1 MRHVRRKAF
10 AQTSRAKSIVQA
22 RRGRAPRASDCGA
35 MLSMLKVN
43 ARHLGKSQ
51 SKAVGLYELLKS
63 KRFPA
68 LVGITELGC
77 GPEFDFG
84 LFFAGTPMLSLYELR
99 HQTRTCSHSGGPI
112 TDEIVGGGVM
122 LLVRRYLDVDIRSV
136 QFDVPRDDQKFV
148 DGHIG
153 VWQLVPR
160 VPPSPPP
167 LPPPVSSDASGSA
180 PRVRAR
186 PPKLDARRLQRVL
199 IASVLYAP
207 PRHSQNWGR
216 HRDAIQHAIR
226 ASEEAV
232 RKLRHTRDAFH
243 VVLAHLNAQDGG
255 IDVPLRLQD
264 GQSRVAEIKRH
275 LAARQDGRFGRPMV
289 SLTGDDSPFLRR
301 HKCKRASKCT
311 KDGRLFVDM
320 FASFGMVPLNGVS
333 SARQPTTWRMCRE
346 CTDAGRRC
354 THGGKRTRARLR
366 NVNDWILVPADSIVD
381 ALSCARGQVPDLQA
395 RRIDWDPQ
403 GSIDH
408 AVTTAQVYM
417 PFQTAESR
425 AAAIDEEQLA
435 TRQRPRLLRL
445 PYNLRER
452 VAVLRVAKK
461 QFRLLMSASPLPSKI
476 DELSKR
482 IAEVLRLAHENAL
495 NEVAVQRAAGD
506 GAVDLGAAR
515 AAFVRAQLALRGAL
529 RAHAQG
535 GRTADQRQQ
544 VRTANKVA
552 KKALAHLKSLLERE
566 RAEAVRCA
574 HLYAPKEM
582 WLRFDELALTLDA
595 AKTREPCALL
605 QRLNDHNGGL
615 ISTQRNTILRRLHEH
630 RRGVFQIGELTDA
643 CERKLTD
650 SLYINSSLNAA
661 EVQREPGMEPAS
673 SACLSAADPLSPM
686 ARIDARRGYERE
698 RLDAVRLQARVQPA
712 LERIR
717 AKRAHVA
724 PHADALSRVIG
735 MDELV
740 EVIREI
746 KDVGCG
752 DDGVRAAVMRKFDE
766 PELDEMLAL
775 MNEIR
780 RTGVAPSDWS
790 TIRCLLHFKKGD
802 EYHVENYRG
811 LGVGPCLAK
820 LLSLIMSKRLMTFI
834 LATKAIS
841 VSQGGFLPE
850 RGTPEQVITL
860 TETCRAAARGR
871 SRLKTYLAFID
882 IRRAYDSVLHPVLW
896 RLCAELGI
904 DGRFLAM
911 LQALYHNAA
920 AVLDVDGVQL
930 PAVPLE
936 CGVLQGSPLSCLLFD
951 IYIDPALRALEV
963 DCEARVSAG
972 RKQSG
977 ISLPRVGAA
986 GTKPLFDAARQTPA
1000 DRLTSLFFAD
1010 DGVLFAHDLQTLQE
1024 MAAVLE
1030 QSLSDLGFAINTSKT
1045 ECMVIPP
1052 LAAAKAEYEA
1062 IKAAAVEFKL
1072 KIAGDVVGWVDQFRY
1087 LGTIVWWRLDW
1098 SLEWKHAQDRVANG
1112 LRLMCRAGMHRKGL
1126 SPAQLYRYASNKF
1139 LCYLDL
1145 PSKVS
1150 GAGGCRSSAPWAGN
1164 DGTIAK
1170 TLATIMC
1177 QYDAP
1182 RMALRGEFGVW
1193 DAQSRIDMLLL
1204 RQFAKLASGS
1214 RDSTHFR
1221 AMCASF
1227 ESLSAAQRSAPETT
1241 DSRKG
1246 RLHHQPWAQQVL
1258 AAARRFK
1265 LDAPIGGVA
1274 FGNRFSDVSLLRL
1287 GLVGVT
1293 VTERDGV
1300 RSYLVTEELT
1310 SGGLLDRRID
1320 GVTVDTA
1327 RLAALA
1333 ARADAEKLRLGLVD
1347 LRAQHVRWQ
1356 LPEGVKFA
1364 DALVWSPTLHD
1375 AAHAILKRI
1384 GNVRAQQVALDEQS
1398 TATGHQHQ
1406 QYAAVKRGVYFES
1419 YLNLSPRH
1427 ATALFRTR
1435 SDSQPTEDHVRR
1447 KPYRP
1452 RKSQKELRRLDE
1464 RLERACYQCDCIQG
1478 VAGVYPCETLLHV
1491 LLVCPAYADRRAAF
1505 RTELAQ
1511 LVAEVHD
1518 SGAAGQ
1524 IAMPDVFNDT
1534 VFAMLVRGATSCT
1547 SPVTAQMTLRNVTA
1561 ERARAAPA
1569 YDHDT
1574 RTAERTSSWL
1584 RAVSNTAKRRFEGAY
1599 QRFILRDGADIGP
1612 DDEQRFLL
1620 CSRLLECI
1628 ATFSSCIFSRR
1639 HVLLR
1644 ANAAFAERS
1653 RDPALPPAPPRP
1665 QDPA

>member
-10 AQTSRAKSIVQA
+10 AQTSRAKRIVQA

-68 LVGITELGC
+68 LVGVTELGC

-99 HQTRTCSHSGGPI
+99 HETRTCSHSGGPI

-122 LLVRRYLDVDIRSV
+122 LLVRRYLGVDIRSV
-136 QFDVPRDDQKFV
+136 QFDVPKDDQKFV
-148 DGHIG
+148 DGHVG

-160 VPPSPPP
+160 VHSPPSPESIKSSS
-167 LPPPVSSDASGSA
+167 PV
-180 PRVRAR
+180 PHNRAR
-186 PPKLDARRLQRVL
+186 PLKLDARRLRRVL
-199 IASVLYAP
+199 IVSVLYAP

-232 RKLRHTRDAFH
+232 RKLRRTRDAFH

-264 GQSRVAEIKRH
+264 GQSRVEEIKRH
-275 LAARQDGRFGRPMV
+275 LAACHDGRFGRPMV
-289 SLTGDDSPFLRR
+289 SLTDDDSPFLRR
-301 HKCKRASKCT
+301 HQCKRASKCT

-320 FASFGMVPLNGVS
+320 FAAFGMVPLNGVS

-425 AAAIDEEQLA
+425 AAAADEEQLV

-452 VAVLRVAKK
+452 AAVLRVAKQ
-461 QFRLLMSASPLPSKI
+461 QFRLLMSSSPLPSKVN
-476 DELSKR
+476 ELSKR

-515 AAFVRAQLALRGAL
+515 SAFVRAQLALRGAL

-544 VRTANKVA
+544 VRVANKVA
-552 KKALAHLKSLLERE
+552 RKALVHLKLLLERE

-582 WLRFDELALTLDA
+582 WLRFDELALTLG
-595 AKTREPCALL
+595 AKAREPCALL

-630 RRGVFQIGELTDA
+630 RRGVFQIGTLTDA

-661 EVQREPGMEPAS
+661 EVQREPGMEPTAS
-673 SACLSAADPLSPM
+673 AYLSASDPLAPM
-686 ARIDARRGYERE
+686 AQIDARRGYERE
-698 RLDAVRLQARVQPA
+698 RLDTARLQSRVQPV

-717 AKRAHVA
+717 AKRAQVA
-724 PHADALSRVIG
+724 PHADALSRVIEMG
-735 MDELV
+735 ELV

-911 LQALYHNAA
+911 LQALYHNAS

-951 IYIDPALRALEV
+951 IYIDPALRALEM
-963 DCEARVSAG
+963 DCEARAGAG
-972 RKQSG
+972 RTLSG
-977 ISLPRVGAA
+977 ISLPRVGAM
-986 GTKPLFDAARQTPA
+986 GTKPLCDAARQTFA

-1030 QSLSDLGFAINTSKT
+1030 QVLSDLGFAINTSKT

-1052 LAAAKAEYEA
+1052 LAAAKAEYET
-1062 IKAAAVEFKL
+1062 IKAEAVAFKL

-1164 DGTIAK
+1164 DGAITKA
-1170 TLATIMC
+1170 LATIMC

-1204 RQFAKLASGS
+1204 RQFAKLVSGS

-1221 AMCASF
+1221 AMCVSF
-1227 ESLSAAQRSAPETT
+1227 ESLSAAQRSTPETT

-1246 RLHHQPWAQQVL
+1246 RLHNQPWAQQVL

-1265 LDAPIGGVA
+1265 LEAPIGGVV
-1274 FGNRFSDVSLLRL
+1274 FGNRFSDVCLLRL
-1287 GLVGVT
+1287 GLVGVS
-1293 VTERDGV
+1293 VTERDGA
-1300 RSYLVTEELT
+1300 RSCLVTEEVT
-1310 SGGLLDRRID
+1310 AGGLIDRRID
-1320 GVTVDTA
+1320 GVTVDST

-1333 ARADAEKLRLGLVD
+1333 ARADVEKLRLGLVD
-1347 LRAQHVRWQ
+1347 LRAQHARWQ
-1356 LPEGVKFA
+1356 LPEGTKFA
-1364 DALVWSPTLHD
+1364 DALIWSPTLHD
-1375 AAHAILKRI
+1375 AAHTILKRI

-1398 TATGHQHQ
+1398 RADQGHQHK

-1419 YLNLSPRH
+1419 YLNLPPRL

-1435 SDSQPTEDHVRR
+1435 SDSQPTEDNVRR
-1447 KPYRP
+1447 KPHRP
-1452 RKSQKELRRLDE
+1452 RKSEKELPRLNE

-1478 VAGVYPCETLLHV
+1478 APGVYPCETLLHV
-1491 LLVCPAYADRRAAF
+1491 LLVCPAYADLRAAF
-1505 RTELAQ
+1505 RTELTQ

-1518 SGAAGQ
+1518 TGVAGQ
-1524 IAMPDVFNDT
+1524 IVMPDVSSDT
-1534 VFAMLVRGATSCT
+1534 VFAMLVRSATSCT
-1547 SPVTAQMTLRNVTA
+1547 SPVTTQMVLRNVTA
-1561 ERARAAPA
+1561 DRARAAPV
-1569 YDHDT
+1569 YDHDA

-1584 RAVSNTAKRRFEGAY
+1584 RAVSNAAKRRFEGAY
-1599 QRFILRDGADIGP
+1599 QRFILRDGNEVGP
-1612 DDEQRFLL
+1612 DDEHRFLL
-1620 CSRLLECI
+1620 CNRLIECI
-1628 ATFSSCIFSRR
+1628 ATFSSRIFSRR

-1644 ANAAFAERS
+1644 TNAAFAARS
-1653 RDPALPPAPPRP
+1653 RDPAPPLSPPRR
-1665 QDPA
+1665 QDPAS